1 MENKVNLS
9 KESSPASA
17 GRVLLVA
24 KDIDKRFGITHAV
37 NNVSLTINAGEI
49 RALIGENGS
58 GKSTFSQMLCGIYT
72 IGGGTFTLDGKEL
85 HCRNQV
91 EANNEG
97 VAIIVQEMG
106 TLSGLTV
113 AENIFLGHEEPFMHM
128 GIKDTRA
135 MNKEAQRLLNEYGF
149 GRIKAG
155 DMIDHYNFED
165 RKLVEIVK
173 GTYMKPKILVIDET
187 TTALSQNGRL
197 ELYKIMDAIRAD
209 GRSVIFISHDLN
221 EVLTH
226 TDTIS
231 ILRDGE
237 YIDTVKTKDMTE
249 DDLKRLMVG
258 REIGSAYYRTDYGEP
273 ISDEVVL
280 SVKDVSVP
288 GQISHV
294 TFDLHKGEIL
304 GFGGLSECG
313 MHEVGKAI
321 FAASWDRSGSVTLAD
336 GTQINDIPTAIKYSI
351 AYASKDRDNESIILN
366 ESIRNNVILPSIDD
380 LANHGILSG
389 KKLTAFADKYAKDM
403 QTKMQ
408 NVGQFVSDLSGG
420 NKQKVV
426 LARWIGKGSDIL
438 VLDSPTRGIDVK
450 VKQAIYALM
459 ADLRKQ
465 GKSII
470 MISEEIPELLGMA
483 DRIIVMK
490 DGEFSGEFLRDPKL
504 SEEDLIAKMV

>member
-1 MENKVNLS
+1 MDK
-9 KESSPASA
+9 KA
-17 GRVLLVA
+17 LLVA
-24 KDIDKRFGITHAV
+24 EHIDKRFGMTHAV
-37 NNVSLTINAGEI
+37 NDVSITIAPGEV

-58 GKSTFSQMLCGIYT
+58 GKSTFCQMLCGIYT

-85 HCRNQV
+85 HIKNQV

-97 VAIIVQEMG
+97 ISIIVQEMG

-113 AENIFLGHEEPFMHM
+113 AENIYLGHEEPFMHY
-128 GIKDTRA
+128 GVKDTRA
-135 MNKEAQRLLNEYGF
+135 MNRAAQKLLDDYGF

-155 DMIDHYNFED
+155 MMIDNYNFED

-173 GTYMKPKILVIDET
+173 ATYMKPKILVIDET

-197 ELYKIMDAIRAD
+197 ELYKIMDQVRDD
-209 GRSVIFISHDLN
+209 GRSVIFISHDLG
-221 EVLTH
+221 EVLAHSNTV
-226 TDTIS
+226 S

-237 YIDTVKTKDMTE
+237 YIDTVNSADVTE

-258 REIGSAYYRTDYGEP
+258 REIGTAYYRTDYGTP
-273 ISDEVVL
+273 VSREVVL
-280 SVKDVSVP
+280 TVKGVTVPGEIEDVS
-288 GQISHV
+288 
-294 TFDLHKGEIL
+294 FELHRGEIL

-321 FAASWDRSGSVTLAD
+321 FGASWNRKGSVTLAD
-336 GTQINDIPTAIKYSI
+336 GTAIDSIPTAIKHSI
-351 AYASKDRDNESIILN
+351 AYTSKDRDNESIIIN
-366 ESIRNNVILPSIDD
+366 ESIRNNVVLPSLDD
-380 LANHGILSG
+380 LATKSLLNGR
-389 KKLTAFADKYAKDM
+389 KLTRFAQQYADQM

-408 NVGQFVSDLSGG
+408 GVGQFVSDLSGG

-426 LARWIGKGSDIL
+426 LARWIGKNSDIL

-459 ADLRKQ
+459 AEMQKQ

-470 MISEEIPELLGMA
+470 MISEEIPELLGMS
-483 DRIIVMK
+483 DRIFVMK
-490 DGEFSGEFLRDPKL
+490 DGRINGEFMRDPAL

>member
-1 MENKVNLS
+1 MEN
-9 KESSPASA
+9 
-17 GRVLLVA
+17 RVLLVA
-24 KDIDKRFGITHAV
+24 KNIDKRFGLTHAV
-37 NNVSLTINAGEI
+37 NDVSLTVNAGEI

-72 IGGGTFTLDGKEL
+72 IGGGTFTLDGQQL
-85 HCRNQV
+85 NIRNQV
-91 EANNEG
+91 EANDAG
-97 VAIIVQEMG
+97 IAIIVQEMG

-113 AENIFLGHEEPFMHM
+113 AENNFLGHEAPFMHM
-128 GIKDTRA
+128 GVKDTRA
-135 MNKEAQRLLNEYGF
+135 MNREGQRLLDEYGF
-149 GRIKAG
+149 GRIKAS
-155 DMIDHYNFED
+155 DMIDLYNFED

-173 GTYMKPKILVIDET
+173 ATYMKPKILVIDET

-209 GRSVIFISHDLN
+209 GRSVIFISHDLG

-226 TDTIS
+226 ADTIS

-237 YIDTVKTKDMTE
+237 FIGTVKSKDMTE

-321 FAASWDRSGSVTLAD
+321 FAASWGRTGSVTLAD
-336 GTQINDIPTAIKYSI
+336 GTEINDIPTAIKHSI
-351 AYASKDRDNESIILN
+351 AYASKDRDNESIIVN
-366 ESIRNNVILPSIDD
+366 ESIRNNIVLPSIDD
-380 LANHGILSG
+380 LANHGLLSG
-389 KKLTAFADKYAKDM
+389 RKLTAFADKHAQGM
-403 QTKMQ
+403 QTKML

-459 ADLRKQ
+459 AELRKQ

-490 DGEFSGEFLRDPKL
+490 DGAFSGEFMRDPSL

>member
-1 MENKVNLS
+1 MSDK
-9 KESSPASA
+9 
-17 GRVLLVA
+17 VLLA
-24 KDIDKRFGITHAV
+24 AEHIDKRFGITHAV
-37 NNVSLTINAGEI
+37 NDVSLTINAGEI

-128 GIKDTRA
+128 GVKDTRA
-135 MNKEAQRLLNEYGF
+135 MNKAAQRLLNEYGF
-149 GRIKAG
+149 ERVKAS
-155 DMIDHYNFED
+155 DMIDLYNFED

-173 GTYMKPKILVIDET
+173 ATYMKPKILVVDET
-187 TTALSQNGRL
+187 TTALSQNGRY

-209 GRSVIFISHDLN
+209 GRSVIFISHDLG

-237 YIDTVKTKDMTE
+237 YIATVQTKDMTE

-258 REIGSAYYRTDYGEP
+258 REIGTAYYRTDYGEP
-273 ISDEVVL
+273 ISGEVVV
-280 SVKDVSVP
+280 SVKNVDVP
-288 GQISHV
+288 GEIHNVS
-294 TFDLHKGEIL
+294 FDLHRGEIL

-321 FAASWDRSGSVTLAD
+321 FGASWDRTGSVTLAD
-336 GTQINDIPTAIKYSI
+336 GTQINDIPTA
-351 AYASKDRDNESIILN
+351 
-366 ESIRNNVILPSIDD
+366 
-380 LANHGILSG
+380 
-389 KKLTAFADKYAKDM
+389 
-403 QTKMQ
+403 
-408 NVGQFVSDLSGG
+408 
-420 NKQKVV
+420 
-426 LARWIGKGSDIL
+426 
-438 VLDSPTRGIDVK
+438 
-450 VKQAIYALM
+450 
-459 ADLRKQ
+459 
-465 GKSII
+465 
-470 MISEEIPELLGMA
+470 
-483 DRIIVMK
+483 
-490 DGEFSGEFLRDPKL
+490 
-504 SEEDLIAKMV
+504 

>member
-1 MENKVNLS
+1 MENK
-9 KESSPASA
+9 
-17 GRVLLVA
+17 VLLVA
-24 KDIDKRFGITHAV
+24 KNIDKRFGITHAV
-37 NNVSLTINAGEI
+37 NDVSLTINAGEI

-72 IGGGTFTLDGKEL
+72 IGGGTFTLDGEEL

-91 EANNEG
+91 EANNAG

-135 MNKEAQRLLNEYGF
+135 MNREGQRLLDEYGF
-149 GRIKAG
+149 GRIKAS
-155 DMIDHYNFED
+155 DMIDLYNFED

-209 GRSVIFISHDLN
+209 GRSVIFISHDLG

-226 TDTIS
+226 ADSIS
-231 ILRDGE
+231 VLRDGE
-237 YIDTVKTKDMTE
+237 YIGTVKSKDMTE

-273 ISDEVVL
+273 ISREVVL
-280 SVKDVSVP
+280 SVRDVNVP
-288 GQISHV
+288 GQIRDV

-321 FAASWDRSGSVTLAD
+321 FAASWDRTGSVTLAD
-336 GTQINDIPTAIKYSI
+336 GTEINDIPTAIKHSI
-351 AYASKDRDNESIILN
+351 AYASKDRDNESIIVN
-366 ESIRNNVILPSIDD
+366 ESIRNNIVLPSIDD
-380 LANHGILSG
+380 LANHGLLSG
-389 KKLTAFADKYAKDM
+389 RKLTAFADKHAQGM

-459 ADLRKQ
+459 AELRKQ

-490 DGEFSGEFLRDPKL
+490 DGAVSGEFMRDPSL

>member
-1 MENKVNLS
+1 MDK
-9 KESSPASA
+9 KT
-17 GRVLLVA
+17 LLVSEH
-24 KDIDKRFGITHAV
+24 IDKRFGMTHAV
-37 NNVSLTINAGEI
+37 NDVSITIAAGEI

-58 GKSTFSQMLCGIYT
+58 GKSTFCQMLCGIYT
-72 IGGGTFTLDGKEL
+72 IGGGTFTLDGKAL
-85 HCRNQV
+85 HIKNQV

-97 VAIIVQEMG
+97 IAIIVQEMG

-113 AENIFLGHEEPFMHM
+113 AENIYLGHEEPFMHN

-135 MNKEAQRLLNEYGF
+135 MNREAQKLLDDYGF

-155 DMIDHYNFED
+155 AMIDRYNFED

-173 GTYMKPKILVIDET
+173 ATYMKPKILVIDET
-187 TTALSQNGRL
+187 TTALSQNGRM
-197 ELYKIMDAIRAD
+197 ELYKIMDAVRAD

-226 TDTIS
+226 ADSVS

-237 YIDTVKTKDMTE
+237 YIDTVNASDVTE

-258 REIGSAYYRTDYGEP
+258 REIGSAYYRTDYGAP
-273 ISDEVVL
+273 ISKEVVL
-280 SVKDVSVP
+280 KVSGVSVP
-288 GQISHV
+288 GEIEDIS
-294 TFDLHKGEIL
+294 FELHRGEIL

-313 MHEVGKAI
+313 MHEVGKAV
-321 FAASWDRSGSVTLAD
+321 FGASWDRKGSVTLAD
-336 GTQINDIPTAIKYSI
+336 GTAIDSIPTAIKHSI
-351 AYASKDRDNESIILN
+351 AYTSKDRDNESIILN
-366 ESIRNNVILPSIDD
+366 ESIRNNVVLPSLDD
-380 LANHGILSG
+380 LSIHGLLNGI
-389 KKLTAFADKYAKDM
+389 KLTRFAKKHAEDM

-459 ADLRKQ
+459 ADMQKQ

-470 MISEEIPELLGMA
+470 MISEEIPELLGMS
-483 DRIIVMK
+483 DRIFVMK
-490 DGEFSGEFLRDPKL
+490 DGRINGEFLRDPAL
-504 SEEDLIAKMV
+504 SEEDLIARMV

>member
-1 MENKVNLS
+1 MDK
-9 KESSPASA
+9 KT
-17 GRVLLVA
+17 LLVA

-37 NNVSLTINAGEI
+37 DNVSLTIAAGEI
-49 RALIGENGS
+49 RGLIGENGS
-58 GKSTFSQMLCGIYT
+58 GKSTFCQMLCGIYT
-72 IGGGTFTLDGKEL
+72 IGGGTFTLDGNEL
-85 HCRNQV
+85 HIKNQV

-97 VAIIVQEMG
+97 IAIIVQEMG

-113 AENIFLGHEEPFMHM
+113 AENIFLGHEEPYMHY
-128 GIKDTRA
+128 GVKDTHA
-135 MNKEAQRLLNEYGF
+135 MNREAQRLLDEYGF

-155 DMIDHYNFED
+155 AMIDQYNFED

-173 GTYMKPKILVIDET
+173 ATYMKPKILVIDET

-197 ELYKIMDAIRAD
+197 ELYKIMDAVRAD
-209 GRSVIFISHDLN
+209 GRSVIFISHDLG
-221 EVLTH
+221 EVLAH
-226 TDTIS
+226 TDTVS

-237 YIDTVKTKDMTE
+237 YIDTVVTADVTE

-258 REIGSAYYRTDYGEP
+258 REIGSAYYRTDYGQP
-273 ISDEVVL
+273 VSDEVVL
-280 SVKDVSVP
+280 SAKGVTVP
-288 GQISHV
+288 GEISDV
-294 TFDLHKGEIL
+294 TFDLRRGEIL

-321 FAASWDRSGSVTLAD
+321 FGASWDREGSVTLAD
-336 GTQINDIPTAIKYSI
+336 GTAINDIPTAIKHSV
-351 AYASKDRDNESIILN
+351 AYTSKDRDNESIILN
-366 ESIRNNVILPSIDD
+366 ESIRNNVVLPSLDD
-380 LANHGILSG
+380 LANHKLLSG
-389 KKLTAFADKYAKDM
+389 RKLTRFAKEHADNM

-408 NVGQFVSDLSGG
+408 GVNQFVSDLSGG

-426 LARWIGKGSDIL
+426 LARWLGKGSDIL

-459 ADLRKQ
+459 AEMKQQ

-470 MISEEIPELLGMA
+470 MISEEIPELLGMS
-483 DRIIVMK
+483 DRIFVMK
-490 DGEFSGEFLRDPKL
+490 DGRINGEFMRDPAL